1 VIRRL
6 MNRNNTFFNCFV
18 GVFVFYAF
26 LCMLHAPAAD
36 AASPSSP
43 AATAAKNESL
53 DELYEKVKKEGGQLT
68 LYSSLSV
75 RSEEII
81 LPAFKKRFP
90 AVQVNHIDATS
101 DALVTRIMAESRGG
115 RTIADV
121 FGGTVTYLTRLI
133 EQKLLAPL
141 SLPEAA
147 TYPALLKG
155 ANWVATDTQF
165 YIAGWNTNLVK
176 KGEEPKQFEDLAD
189 SKWKNKLIAEPR
201 DFQLLMG
208 LAKRKYQS
216 DEKAVDLFKKI
227 ASNGVEFHKGHS
239 DLIELLVAGQAPV
252 CFTCYSHHFAPRIKK
267 GAPIQPML
275 SEGVGEVGGSVS
287 ILNGA
292 PHPNA
297 ALLWARWAISE
308 EGQKIYAQAGET
320 PAHPNVEPTEKTRPA
335 AIYLL
340 SATEIKE
347 FPKYEKLWKEIFQLR

>member
-26 LCMLHAPAAD
+26 HCVLHAPAAD

-90 AVQVNHIDATS
+90 AGQVNHIDATS

-147 TYPALLKG
+147 SYPALLKG

-189 SKWKNKLIAEPR
+189 PRWKNKLIAEPR

-239 DLIELLVAGQAPV
+239 DLIELLWQDRRR
-252 CFTCYSHHFAPRIKK
+252 FASLVIRTTLP
-267 GAPIQPML
+267 P
-275 SEGVGEVGGSVS
+275 E
-287 ILNGA
+287 
-292 PHPNA
+292 
-297 ALLWARWAISE
+297 
-308 EGQKIYAQAGET
+308 
-320 PAHPNVEPTEKTRPA
+320 
-335 AIYLL
+335 
-340 SATEIKE
+340 
-347 FPKYEKLWKEIFQLR
+347 